1 MILFSEGVIMKKNK
15 YLLFLCLIISIL
27 VTGCTQGP
35 PTIKE
40 LNDAKKKIAEKY
52 DKMAKSAKG
61 VPDELQEGYEDLTT
75 YIEEDYSW
83 IQKQNIEKTKYK
95 SIQEMEK
102 KLLSCQKRTDDLFDD
117 FKYIESR
124 SNKYFKMLKKNLE
137 SIDRIDLKRRQE
149 RRISD
154 VKSQLDYVLKNTS
167 IKLNQLNEKVEAY
180 AGIVAFLRGD
190 LALDIIGSKTIDD
203 MQEIALSAKSLSEEI
218 SAYIEEGNNLIENI

>member
-1 MILFSEGVIMKKNK
+1 MKKNK
-15 YLLFLCLIISIL
+15 YLLFLCLIIYIL

>member
-1 MILFSEGVIMKKNK
+1 MKKNK

>member
-1 MILFSEGVIMKKNK
+1 MKKNK

-102 KLLSCQKRTDDLFDD
+102 KLSSCQKRTDDLFDD

-154 VKSQLDYVLKNTS
+154 VKSQLDNVLKNTS

>member
-1 MILFSEGVIMKKNK
+1 M
-15 YLLFLCLIISIL
+15 IISIL

-102 KLLSCQKRTDDLFDD
+102 KLSSCQKRTDDLFDD

-154 VKSQLDYVLKNTS
+154 VKSQLDNVLKNTS